1 VQIWTR
7 PPAARDCDLRSRE
20 RGEGGPPLPGG
31 GRRRVRVRTRRFENT
46 LWERAES
53 LRPAV
58 HGVLLR
64 GLTVARSPPRLR
76 VPGPSGLSGERR
88 LSVLHGSSGARTRE
102 AQAEG
107 RTVAA
112 GRAAGVLAVPPPRA

>member
-1 VQIWTR
+1 MTQGS
-7 PPAARDCDLRSRE
+7 LH
-20 RGEGGPPLPGG
+20 
-31 GRRRVRVRTRRFENT
+31 VRTRRFENT

-76 VPGPSGLSGERR
+76 VPGPSGLSALKNDQKKE
-88 LSVLHGSSGARTRE
+88 T
-102 AQAEG
+102 
-107 RTVAA
+107 
-112 GRAAGVLAVPPPRA
+112 PR

>member
-1 VQIWTR
+1 M
-7 PPAARDCDLRSRE
+7 
-20 RGEGGPPLPGG
+20 
-31 GRRRVRVRTRRFENT
+31 RTRRFENT

-58 HGVLLR
+58 RGVLLR
-64 GLTVARSPPRLR
+64 GLTVALSPPRLR

-88 LSVLHGSSGARTRE
+88 PSVLHGSPGARTRE

-107 RTVAA
+107 RIAA
-112 GRAAGVLAVPPPRA
+112 GRAAGVLAVTPRPRA